1 MPSTG
6 SGRCRSGLIFPAFA
20 SSVVHSCWHDMS
32 REALK
37 PFLDKAGRFTEE
49 GLLESYRPGSVA
61 HSAVEVLLKGPEE
74 RLPAGVHFI

>member
-6 SGRCRSGLIFPAFA
+6 SESCRSGLKLPGFRVIHA
-20 SSVVHSCWHDMS
+20 CWHDTS

-37 PFLDKAGRFTEE
+37 PFVDKAGRFTEE
-49 GLLESYRPGSVA
+49 GALESYRHGSVA

-74 RLPAGVHFI
+74 RLPFF